1 MSFYDK
7 LISSLPSIEEPKAHL
22 NFAARLKWTALVLL
36 VFLFLGQITLYGL
49 SSVAIPRLQFF
60 ELILGASLG
69 TLMTLSIG
77 PIVTASI
84 ILQLLVGSKI
94 IPWDTKTKEGK
105 KRFQGTQKLLA
116 IFFSLFEAYA
126 FVAFGALPPASPD
139 LFLVLVAQIAFGAI
153 LVLYMDEIVSKW
165 GIGSGVSLFIAAGV
179 TKQIFVRIFNPI
191 TPAGQTVPAG
201 LLLQFFAFLGIGEV
215 LQAFIALLPIIATI
229 LVFLIVVYIQ
239 AIRVEIP
246 IAFGSV
252 RGFSRRW
259 PLNLLYTSNIPV
271 ILVGAL
277 IANLQFMATL
287 TAKPTEG
294 GLRCGFLGC
303 IDQNG
308 VPTSGFIS
316 FLSPPA
322 DIQTQIFFL
331 VLLAVV
337 FAAGFLAFYF
347 RYQNAL
353 KVLLA
358 SSVGGLVL
366 AVLLTNFS
374 IGLPTAPASLN
385 AVFYLLVFLVGSMIF
400 SIFWVST
407 SGMDS
412 KSVAEQ
418 INEMGMSVPGFRR
431 DPRIVEQV
439 LERYVPILTV
449 LSGLIVGLIAAVADF
464 TSAIGTG
471 TGILL
476 TVSIIHNLYE
486 QIAMRYAEDMHP
498 ALRKFFR

>member
-7 LISSLPSIEEPKAHL
+7 FVSGLPGIEEPKTHL
-22 NFAARLKWTALVLL
+22 NFITRLKWTALVLL
-36 VFLFLGQITLYGL
+36 IFLLLGQITLYGL
-49 SSVAIPRLQFF
+49 SAGALPRLQFF

-77 PIVTASI
+77 PIVTSSI

-94 IPWDTKTKEGK
+94 LSWDTKSKEGK

-116 IFFSLFEAYA
+116 IFFSFFEAYA

-139 LFLVLVAQIAFGAI
+139 MFLILVAQIAFGGV

-179 TKQIFVRIFNPI
+179 SKQIFVRIFNPI
-191 TPAGQTVPAG
+191 TPEGQTVPAG
-201 LLLQFFAFLGIGEV
+201 LLLQFFTFMTLGEV
-215 LQAFIALLPIIATI
+215 FQAFIALLPIIATI
-229 LVFLIVVYIQ
+229 IVFFIVVYIQ

-246 IAFGSV
+246 IAFASV
-252 RGFSRRW
+252 RGYSRRW
-259 PLNLLYTSNIPV
+259 PLNLMYTSNIPV

-287 TAKPTEG
+287 SSRVTES

-303 IDQNG
+303 IDTNG
-308 VPTSGFIS
+308 LPVSGIIS
-316 FLSPPA
+316 FLSPPG
-322 DIQTQIFFL
+322 DLQTQIFFMI
-331 VLLAVV
+331 LLAVV
-337 FAAGFLAFYF
+337 FTAGFLAFYLK
-347 RYQNAL
+347 YQNAL

-358 SSVGGLVL
+358 SIVVGFVL
-366 AVLLTNFS
+366 AVLVTNFS
-374 IGLPTAPASLN
+374 IGLPTAAASLN
-385 AVFYLLVFLVGSMIF
+385 ALVYLTAFVVGSVVF
-400 SIFWVST
+400 SVFWVST

-412 KSVAEQ
+412 RAVAEQ
-418 INEMGMSVPGFRR
+418 INDMGMSVPGFRR
-431 DPRIVEQV
+431 DPRIVGQV
-439 LERYVPILTV
+439 LDRYIPILTV
-449 LSGLIVGLIAAVADF
+449 LSGLIIGLIAAIADF
-464 TSAIGTG
+464 TSAVGTG

-476 TVSIIHNLYE
+476 TVSIIHNMYE

-498 ALRKFFR
+498 ALRKFFK